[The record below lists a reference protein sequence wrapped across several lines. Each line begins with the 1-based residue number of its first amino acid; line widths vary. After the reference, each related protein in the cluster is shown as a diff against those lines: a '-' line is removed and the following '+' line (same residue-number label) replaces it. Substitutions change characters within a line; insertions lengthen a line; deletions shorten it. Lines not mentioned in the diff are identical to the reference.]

1 MNFIVDM
8 NLSVRW
14 VEFLISTG
22 FGAEHWSSV
31 GDPRAKD
38 SNILNWAELNHR
50 VVMSHDLDFGD
61 ILAASGGVSPSVV
74 LIRSEST
81 LPSDIGEAVTLAI
94 NTHREELEAGAL
106 MIVEPTRFRIRLLP
120 IRD

>member
-8 NLSVRW
+8 YLSVRW
-14 VEFLISTG
+14 TDYLISSG

-31 GDPRAKD
+31 GNPRAKD
-38 SNILNWAELNHR
+38 SNILNWAEVNHR

-81 LPSDIGEAVTLAI
+81 LPSDIGATVILAI

-106 MIVEPTRFRIRLLP
+106 MIVEPNRFRIRLLP